1 MDLHDSSIRSKI
13 WRISAHD
20 RVNLD
25 QNTSA
30 FSVDVP
36 SLVESFQNVLAIQM
50 ISASIP
56 SSFYNVDTFDL
67 DDNVD
72 PTLEFYYNGV
82 FTSLTIPRGQYVII
96 SDRSASP
103 FPANDLLSIIENE
116 FNTVTGSTIT
126 FSYDTVKTKL
136 SLTHATNTL
145 EIKQNNIDNNLWYK
159 LGFLKTQGPT
169 TTIVA
174 DSLPNLSG
182 VQQLFIHINQLSNN
196 SIDLDRENGIS
207 LVGSVLVTAP
217 YGAFNNY
224 EIKSSSANMIK
235 YNNKRD
241 ISFLD
246 VRLRDSRGRLIN
258 LNNQD
263 WHVIVK
269 SYYTK
274 D

>member
-20 RVNLD
+20 RVDLN

-30 FSVDVP
+30 FSIDVP

-67 DDNVD
+67 DENKD
-72 PTLEFYYNGV
+72 PTLEFYYNGGLV
-82 FTSLTIPRGQYVII
+82 VLTIPRGQYIVQ
-96 SDRSASP
+96 SERVAP
-103 FPANDLLSIIENE
+103 FATNDLLSTIETQ
-116 FNTVTGSTIT
+116 FNTVTGSNIT
-126 FSYDTVKTKL
+126 FSYDPIKTKL
-136 SLTHATNTL
+136 SVSHATNTL
-145 EIKQNNIDNNLWYK
+145 EIKQDNLDNNLWYK
-159 LGFLKTQGPT
+159 LGFLKTQGPST
-169 TTIVA
+169 TLVA

-196 SIDLDRENGIS
+196 SIDLDKENGIS
-207 LVGSVLVTAP
+207 LIGSVLVTAP
-217 YGAFNNY
+217 YGSNNNY
-224 EIKSSSANMIK
+224 EIKSSMANLLK
-235 YNNKRD
+235 YNNPRN

-246 VRLRDSRGRLIN
+246 IRLRDSRGRLIN
-258 LNNQD
+258 LNGQD
-263 WHVIVK
+263 WTVVIK
-269 SYYTK
+269 SYYVL

>member
-1 MDLHDSSIRSKI
+1 MDLHESSIRSKI

-20 RVNLD
+20 RTNESD
-25 QNTSA
+25 NTSA
-30 FSVDVP
+30 FSIDIP
-36 SLVESFQNVLAIQM
+36 SLVESFSNVLAIQM

-67 DDNVD
+67 DENKN

-96 SDRSASP
+96 TDRSASP
-103 FPANDLLSIIENE
+103 FPANDLLSKIETE

-126 FSYDTVKTKL
+126 FSYDTVKTRL

-145 EIKQNNIDNNLWYK
+145 EIKQDNIDDNLWYK
-159 LGFLKTQGPT
+159 LGFLKPQGPS

-174 DSLPNLSG
+174 NSLPNLSG

-196 SIDLDRENGIS
+196 SIDLDKENGIS
-207 LVGSVLVTAP
+207 LIGSVMVEAP
-217 YGAFNNY
+217 YGGNNNY
-224 EIKSSSANMIK
+224 EIKSSQANLIK
-235 YNNKRD
+235 YNNQRD

-246 VRLRDSRGRLIN
+246 IRLRDSRGRLIN
-258 LNNQD
+258 INNQD
-263 WHVIVK
+263 WTVLLK
-269 SYYTK
+269 SYYVLE
-274 D
+274 